1 VKVAQKADIAI
12 LVLGENE
19 QTSREAWAVEHPGDR
34 DNLDLLGN
42 QDDLVKAIVA
52 TGKPVV
58 VFCCMGGRILSTLS
72 QKLCRRFWTDGI

>member
-1 VKVAQKADIAI
+1 MAAKADLVI
-12 LVLGENE
+12 LALGENE

-42 QDDLVKAIVA
+42 QDDLVKAMLA

-58 VFCCMGGRILSTLS
+58 VFLTRALRQSSCCRRILS
-72 QKLCRRFWTDGI
+72 

>member
-1 VKVAQKADIAI
+1 
-12 LVLGENE
+12 
-19 QTSREAWAVEHPGDR
+19 VEHPGDR

-58 VFCCMGGRILSTLS
+58 VFLLHGRPNSINAIAETVPGDFGWMVSGAGDGDGG
-72 QKLCRRFWTDGI
+72 G